1 MKNHVWDKNEY
12 YKKTE
17 KKNKLERDRNSIKK
31 LCFVVFISFL
41 STLVTKVICAWG
53 QKNLKLMRR

>member
-1 MKNHVWDKNEY
+1 MWDKNEY

-31 LCFVVFISFL
+31 LCFIVFISFV
-41 STLVTKVICAWG
+41 STLVTKVICALG
-53 QKNLKLMRR
+53 QKKNLKLMRR

>member
-17 KKNKLERDRNSIKK
+17 KKNNKLERDRNSIKQ
-31 LCFVVFISFL
+31 LCLVVLISFQ
-41 STLVTKVICAWG
+41 STLVIRIICSFG
-53 QKNLKLMRR
+53 QKTGNL

>member
-17 KKNKLERDRNSIKK
+17 KNKLERDRNSIKK

-53 QKNLKLMRR
+53 QKKT

>member
-1 MKNHVWDKNEY
+1 MCGTKTNII
-12 YKKTE
+12 KKTE

-31 LCFVVFISFL
+31 LCFVVFISFM

-53 QKNLKLMRR
+53 QKNNLKLMRR